1 MPVPRAYQIFKVSIN
16 PNDTYGTPENL
27 GFPITESRET
37 FPYIS
42 PDNKMYFASD
52 GHPGLGGLGFVMD
65 LSSKHPGSTIENL
78 GTPYKQYPRRLFI
91 CDRCRE

>member
-1 MPVPRAYQIFKVSIN
+1 LHQTCRYQGLIRSFKVSIN

-27 GFPITESRET
+27 GLPINESRET

-52 GHPGLGGLGFVMD
+52 GHPGLGGLDVFVMD
-65 LSSKHPGSTIENL
+65 LSSKLQAIH
-78 GTPYKQYPRRLFI
+78 
-91 CDRCRE
+91 